1 MLSKTSLVRR
11 ATFEV
16 NSVNRPTGYMDPCTL
31 YVNCYSLL
39 VSHNLRIVPELLW
52 EEPDSMEPRVL
63 HEWQVIWNVLRQCEV
78 VERLSE
84 GQNDLFFKVTLT
96 IVILDWVSYTFS
108 TLHFHPVPSLFSSSV
123 SPFVIL
129 RFLLLRSL
137 FSFSF
142 SFFLLAFLL
151 FPFSY
156 RFSLFLYSIHFNV
169 SSKTL

>member
-1 MLSKTSLVRR
+1 
-11 ATFEV
+11 
-16 NSVNRPTGYMDPCTL
+16 MDPCTL
-31 YVNCYSLL
+31 YVNCYSGLL
-39 VSHNLRIVPELLW
+39 VSHNLRIVPELLC

-63 HEWQVIWNVLRQCEV
+63 HEWQVMWNVLPQCEV

-84 GQNDLFFKVTLT
+84 GQNDLFLKWHLQLT
-96 IVILDWVSYTFS
+96 EF
-108 TLHFHPVPSLFSSSV
+108 LHVFYLTFHPVPSLFSSSV
-123 SPFVIL
+123 SPFVLL